1 MGTTAPSSVLR
12 SERLSSL
19 LSFILYFASQA
30 SGMFL
35 EMTHLSCNMVS
46 ASFVIPIL
54 SLGSLSTY
62 PLVDT
67 WPIR

>member
-1 MGTTAPSSVLR
+1 
-12 SERLSSL
+12 
-19 LSFILYFASQA
+19 
-30 SGMFL
+30 MFL
-35 EMTHLSCNMVS
+35 EMTHLSSNMVS

-54 SLGSLSTY
+54 LLGSLSTY